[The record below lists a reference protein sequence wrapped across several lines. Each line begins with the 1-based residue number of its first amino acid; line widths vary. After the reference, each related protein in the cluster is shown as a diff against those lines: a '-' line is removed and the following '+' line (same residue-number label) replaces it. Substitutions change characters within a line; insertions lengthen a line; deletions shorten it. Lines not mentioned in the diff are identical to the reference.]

1 MLVLRLLDLLDL
13 FDSLDLLDQ
22 GVVVGGVDEAVDEE
36 EDE

>member
-13 FDSLDLLDQ
+13 FDSLDLLDR